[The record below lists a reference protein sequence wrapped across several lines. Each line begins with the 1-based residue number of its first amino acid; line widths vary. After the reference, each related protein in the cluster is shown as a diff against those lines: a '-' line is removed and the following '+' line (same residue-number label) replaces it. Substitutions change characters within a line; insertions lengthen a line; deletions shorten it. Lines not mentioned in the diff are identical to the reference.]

1 MKTVAGAVICCVYV
15 FSQLFPVAV
24 VPAQPI
30 RKLCEDNSE
39 RVEPFGCVGKEK
51 EKKKQQYSDY
61 TEDVSASGVY
71 SISYTN
77 PFLSRTCLVMDKLSS
92 LARYL
97 GW

>member
-1 MKTVAGAVICCVYV
+1 MKTVAGAVIYCVYV

-51 EKKKQQYSDY
+51 EKKNNNTVITQKMFQLV
-61 TEDVSASGVY
+61 VSIA
-71 SISYTN
+71 
-77 PFLSRTCLVMDKLSS
+77 
-92 LARYL
+92 LATL
-97 GW
+97 IPS